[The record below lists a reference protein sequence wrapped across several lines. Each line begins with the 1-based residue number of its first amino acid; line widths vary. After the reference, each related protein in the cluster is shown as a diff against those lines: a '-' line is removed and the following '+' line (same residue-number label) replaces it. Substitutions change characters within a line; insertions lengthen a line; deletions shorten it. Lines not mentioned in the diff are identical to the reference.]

1 MRAPESYIVRIYRRG
16 FRSMAGVLEHPATG
30 RQRPFMGIQEL
41 WDLLRTKC
49 RVPKRPP
56 KSTSRDSPIG

>member
-1 MRAPESYIVRIYRRG
+1 MRAPESYIVRVYRRG

-41 WDLLRTKC
+41 WDLLRTSC
-49 RVPKRPP
+49 RAPKRPP
-56 KSTSRDSPIG
+56 KSASRSWPMS